1 MRICETSREVVK
13 ERRIKEGNR
22 ERRKMKKWRKEEEKF
37 KGGKK
42 TENSEEKKDI
52 KTNGVKMDRNC

>member
-1 MRICETSREVVK
+1 
-13 ERRIKEGNR
+13 
-22 ERRKMKKWRKEEEKF
+22 MKKWRKEEEKF